1 MVLHAGFVRG
11 RGYDYYYYYYYY
23 QLMIGFVNI
32 RSGTSW
38 GH

>member
-1 MVLHAGFVRG
+1 MVLHAD
-11 RGYDYYYYYYYY
+11 DYYYYYYYY